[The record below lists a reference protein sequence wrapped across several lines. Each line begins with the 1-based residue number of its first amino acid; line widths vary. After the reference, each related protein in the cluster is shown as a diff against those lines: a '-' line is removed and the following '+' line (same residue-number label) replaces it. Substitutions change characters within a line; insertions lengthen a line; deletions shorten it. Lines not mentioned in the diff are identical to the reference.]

1 MFLLF
6 YLYKWIIASLKEF
19 LLDSLQKVF
28 FTLNFLTLMS
38 KKTIS
43 FQPMTNL
50 DDQPQYILVVQV
62 DLDTARIPLAIKK
75 AILNFSNHNIPFH
88 FHLSDPSQI
97 N

>member
-1 MFLLF
+1 
-6 YLYKWIIASLKEF
+6 
-19 LLDSLQKVF
+19 
-28 FTLNFLTLMS
+28 
-38 KKTIS
+38 
-43 FQPMTNL
+43 MTNL

-88 FHLSDPSQI
+88 FHLTDPSQI